1 MQEIIH
7 FIKTNDIEQTEI
19 YKQLKCSKEEAVIL
33 QFMLK
38 EYILGNDIL
47 LVLDVLSQFYDAK
60 EYQHLEHL
68 KLIKSL
74 LELGWIVQSSYN
86 HLKLSEIAQLELLN
100 SSITLSSTF
109 LKLIEGGLIEFVL
122 PEVKQYAD
130 NLEYLQDQFFK
141 IDLAQKLNISKHN
154 FDASSPNINRLKS
167 KLTML

>member
-1 MQEIIH
+1 
-7 FIKTNDIEQTEI
+7 
-19 YKQLKCSKEEAVIL
+19 
-33 QFMLK
+33 
-38 EYILGNDIL
+38 
-47 LVLDVLSQFYDAK
+47 VLSQFYDAK
-60 EYQHLEHL
+60 EYKHLEHL

-130 NLEYLQDQFFK
+130 NLE
-141 IDLAQKLNISKHN
+141 
-154 FDASSPNINRLKS
+154 
-167 KLTML
+167 